1 MMDWLAA
8 PPPWTVFKR
17 MNLHWFSHVD
27 LRQLFHARPPQA
39 GINST
44 DFTAGTSHQGITS
57 TRRVQYV
64 QNNEAKLASVFR
76 LFVKQIQS
84 FPFLVLRLS
93 GWNAAAQT
101 PMLPTGNWPGHPGR
115 THSHTHS
122 QASISSWPPSP
133 SSSSSSD
140 CSLWPSSFRLTST
153 SLPSHYLP
161 FNMNDFISSGLFFW
175 SLWVAAVVQFIIIL
189 LTKTWVHDH
198 KDSDGRHSGCEP
210 EFVHWW
216 FVHLTLL
223 LYCCGRPTVQTCIF
237 ITRIKTLDSTQWTSL
252 KTLTPWNKML
262 WFLWLD
268 RCYIMS

>member
-115 THSHTHS
+115 THSHTHTAKLPS
-122 QASISSWPPSP
+122 LPGHHPLPLPLPPTALF
-133 SSSSSSD
+133 D
-140 CSLWPSSFRLTST
+140 LLLST
-153 SLPSHYLP
+153 SLPPRCHPTICLSIWTTSFPL
-161 FNMNDFISSGLFFW
+161 DSSSGLSE
-175 SLWVAAVVQFIIIL
+175 SLQWYSL
-189 LTKTWVHDH
+189 LSSYWLRLEFMITKTATDVTQGVNQSWSIG
-198 KDSDGRHSGCEP
+198 DSSTWLCYYTVVVG
-210 EFVHWW
+210 
-216 FVHLTLL
+216 L
-223 LYCCGRPTVQTCIF
+223 LYKPAF
-237 ITRIKTLDSTQWTSL
+237 SSL
-252 KTLTPWNKML
+252 ELKH
-262 WFLWLD
+262 
-268 RCYIMS
+268 